1 MKGPLLTIE
10 AAAQRLSVSKSLIK
24 KWVVAGE
31 IEVIRLGTGKRRL
44 IRIRPETLE
53 EFVARREV
61 APVETEIRRILG
73 S

>member
-1 MKGPLLTIE
+1 MGGPLLTLR
-10 AAAQRLSVSKSLIK
+10 AAAQRLAVSKSLIK
-24 KWVVAGE
+24 KWVAAGE

-61 APVETEIRRILG
+61 PPVEAEVRRILG